1 MEADDALLRRQDPPE
16 MLLCVKMDR
25 DGPRETRPAAA
36 KRRRRPRDEIS
47 VDSLPY
53 RNHVS
58 HIGSRQALATLAGM
72 ERFQLL

>member
-1 MEADDALLRRQDPPE
+1 MEADDALPRHQDPPE
-16 MLLCVKMDR
+16 VLLCVKMDR
-25 DGPRETRPAAA
+25 VGPPETRPAAA
-36 KRRRRPRDEIS
+36 KRRRRPMDEIS

-58 HIGSRQALATLAGM
+58 HIGLHQALATLAGM